1 VRQNE
6 GIGTILGLLGAAVL
20 ILVTGLFVAAEYSF
34 VTVDRNRVERLA
46 ADGHRGATRLRRV
59 LQRLSV
65 TLSGTQLAVTV
76 ASLVLG
82 FIAEP
87 TVAAALEPAVGR
99 GPSIGIGLVL
109 VTVLSMLVGELIPKN
124 VSIAR
129 ADRIATR
136 LAGPILVYTRLFGPL
151 IRLLNRSANAT
162 VRRLGIEPQEEL
174 GSVRSLE
181 ELALIIRSSGEG
193 GTLDPEALT
202 LLTRTLRFN
211 DKTAA
216 DALVPRLSVVT
227 VGATETIPALVARS
241 VETGFSR
248 FPVIGVDLDD
258 VTGIVHVKDVFR
270 LPVGERATATVATIA
285 TEPFVVPESRDLG
298 SLLTELRTG
307 SHFALVVDEYGGIAG
322 IITMEDVLEELVGE
336 IDDEHD
342 RGAPSLR
349 AVLPTGQ
356 WELPGGLH
364 PDEVAD
370 LTGFEIPDGPYETL
384 AGFVLDRLDRIPS
397 VGDRFVQDGWT
408 FEVVAMDRRR
418 IETVRVTAPPR
429 RPAGDRGARPVE
441 EPVA

>member
-1 VRQNE
+1 VRHNE
-6 GIGTILGLLGAAVL
+6 GIGTILGLLAAAVL

-34 VTVDRNRVERLA
+34 VTVDRSRVERLA
-46 ADGHRGATRLRRV
+46 AEGHKGAARLRRV
-59 LQRLSV
+59 QQRLSV
-65 TLSGTQLAVTV
+65 TLSGTQLAVTA

-87 TVAAALEPAVGR
+87 TVAAALEPALGH
-99 GPSIGIGLVL
+99 GLSIGVGLVL

-129 ADRIATR
+129 ADQVSTR
-136 LAGPILVYTRLFGPL
+136 LAGPILVYTRIFGPL
-151 IRLLNRSANAT
+151 IRLLNRAANAT

-211 DKTAA
+211 EKTAA
-216 DALVPRLSVVT
+216 DALVPRLSVAT
-227 VGATETIPALVARS
+227 VEATETIPALVARS
-241 VETGFSR
+241 IETGFSR

-258 VTGIVHVKDVFR
+258 VVGVAHVKDVFR
-270 LPVGERATATVATIA
+270 LAVAERATATVGTIA
-285 TEPFVVPESRDLG
+285 TEPFIVPESRDLG

-336 IDDEHD
+336 IDDEYD

-356 WELPGGLH
+356 WELQGGLH
-364 PDEVAD
+364 PDEVKD
-370 LTGFEIPDGPYETL
+370 LIGFEMPDGEYETL
-384 AGFVLDRLDRIPS
+384 AGFVLDRLDRIPKP
-397 VGDRFVQDGWT
+397 GDRFAHEGWG
-408 FEVVAMDRRR
+408 FEVVSMDRRR
-418 IETVRVTAPPR
+418 VDTVRVVAPVR
-429 RPAGDRGARPVE
+429 RPRPDHGERVE
-441 EPVA
+441 DGVR